1 MTDDRDIASIV
12 CTLLR
17 QVRPLCSAC
26 TGTHI
31 IKVPNSYRKT
41 PAKDPGATSHQ
52 KLAPA
57 SSPDVATEATA
68 VHSPL
73 QEGAGFRHDHIE
85 APGGWMTDIQC
96 TAQTLAPSPPLS
108 CLSAWAVGMLSVS
121 EEYWPSSKSSSC
133 EPSIGVWHLSAVTT
147 ASLSSRHVWLVH
159 HQHAQ
164 PLPDWT
170 SWREDYDDIRTPSLY
185 QRSPSTLFV
194 QKLE

>member
-17 QVRPLCSAC
+17 QVRLLCSTC
-26 TGTHI
+26 TGTYI

-57 SSPDVATEATA
+57 SSPAVATEATA

-85 APGGWMTDIQC
+85 APGGWTTDIQC
-96 TAQTLAPSPPLS
+96 TAQTLAPSPSLS

-121 EEYWPSSKSSSC
+121 EQYWPSSKSSSC
-133 EPSIGVWHLSAVTT
+133 ESSIGVWLLSAVTT
-147 ASLSSRHVWLVH
+147 PALSSRHVWLVH

-185 QRSPSTLFV
+185 QRSPSTLFI